1 MLRLADFDYSLPREL
16 IAQFPLRKRE
26 SSRLMVVDR
35 LNGIIEHKNFTDI
48 TGYLSPGDCL
58 VLNDTKVLPCRIK
71 GRRRTGGRVEIFLLA
86 RIRGN
91 VFKALLKPG
100 RLKAGE
106 KIILGR
112 EGITATIISRN
123 EVSFNTADAKKIYSL
138 GAMPLPPYIK
148 REAVASDNED
158 YQTVYARKAGAVAS
172 PTAGL
177 HFTKELLS
185 KIKKAG
191 INPVYLTLHVGL
203 GTFKPVKSE
212 DITRHKM
219 EPERFEIPVQAL
231 RRIKEA
237 RRSKTKVFAVGTT
250 SLRALE
256 SYARGNKSGSTS
268 LFIYPGFKFKLTD
281 GLLTNFHLPRTTL
294 FMLVSAFGGEKLM
307 KRAYKEAVDKEY
319 RFYSYGDAMLIL

>member
-1 MLRLADFDYSLPREL
+1 
-16 IAQFPLRKRE
+16 
-26 SSRLMVVDR
+26 
-35 LNGIIEHKNFTDI
+35 
-48 TGYLSPGDCL
+48 
-58 VLNDTKVLPCRIK
+58 LNDTKVLPCRIK

>member
-1 MLRLADFDYSLPREL
+1 M
-16 IAQFPLRKRE
+16 
-26 SSRLMVVDR
+26 MVVDR